1 MSAFH
6 RIAAA
11 LALGAV
17 LVSPVT
23 AQFSSASGLHGDEQ
37 YRPDV
42 GQEGKDVIWVPTNDE
57 LVNKML
63 ETAKVTSTDIV
74 YDLGAGDGK
83 IPIAAARKYG
93 VRAVGIE
100 YNPDMA
106 ALATRNAKRAGV
118 ADKVKIINGDIFKE
132 DFSEATVITLYLL
145 PDLNLKL
152 RPTILKMK
160 PGTRV
165 VSHAFNMGD
174 WEADQRIDT
183 TIARAYYWV
192 VPANVVG
199 TWQLE
204 NIDGQ
209 KAKTTLKID
218 QRYQKIGGTI
228 TVGNKSQPLLGPT
241 ITGDRLAFSYLDD
254 KGNILHVKATVKGNE
269 LSGDYESGIMFSK
282 LKGTRR

>member
-1 MSAFH
+1 MQKVIHWITALMIGATLSG
-6 RIAAA
+6 AAA
-11 LALGAV
+11 ANN
-17 LVSPVT
+17 
-23 AQFSSASGLHGDEQ
+23 GLHGDEQ

-63 ETAKVTSTDIV
+63 DTAKVTPTDIV

-100 YNPDMA
+100 FNPDMA

-132 DFSEATVITLYLL
+132 NFSEATVITLYLL

-152 RPTILKMK
+152 RPTILKMT

-174 WEADQRIDT
+174 WEPDQRIDT

-192 VPANVVG
+192 VPANVAG
-199 TWQLE
+199 TWTLE
-204 NIDGQ
+204 NIDEQ
-209 KAKTTLKID
+209 KAKTTLKLE
-218 QRYQKIGGTI
+218 QRYQKIGGSITI
-228 TVGNKSQPLLGPT
+228 GNKTQPLLGAT
-241 ITGDRLAFSYLDD
+241 ITGDRLAFSYLNE
-254 KGNILHVKATVKGNE
+254 KGAILNAKATVNGNE
-269 LSGDYESGIMFSK
+269 LIGDYESGIMFSK